1 MTTLGIPILFECR
14 FIFQFQIGVA
24 LLCGVLFMLM
34 VGFELMCEAI
44 KEKLSNMIG
53 RKKVLE
59 VSDPAALV
67 GTFKRYK

>member
-1 MTTLGIPILFECR
+1 M
-14 FIFQFQIGVA
+14 
-24 LLCGVLFMLM
+24 MM
-34 VGFELMCEAI
+34 VGFELMCECI
-44 KEKLSNMIG
+44 KEKLSSMIG